1 MKSSVK
7 IQLLLL
13 SVQILLIA
21 TFIFAGCNISNNIE
35 PNSEQVNTSQETAID
50 TLNQNKYFISVG
62 CIDGYEFMYDKYTKI
77 MYVQYSG
84 GYFMSMTV
92 LYNSDGTVMTYN
104 DWNNLESDNDVSNNE
119 INGGGDYNKGR

>member
-1 MKSSVK
+1 MKRSVK

-21 TFIFAGCNISNNIE
+21 TFIFVGCNISDNIE
-35 PNSEQVNTSQETAID
+35 PIPEQVDTSQGTAIE

-62 CIDGYEFMYDKYTKI
+62 YIGDYEFMYDRYTKI
-77 MYVQYSG
+77 MYVEYSSA
-84 GYFMSMTV
+84 YREAMTV

-104 DWNNLESDNDVSNNE
+104 DWNSLEPDNDISVNE
-119 INGGGDYNKGR
+119 KQQGR

>member
-21 TFIFAGCNISNNIE
+21 TFIFVGCHISDNIE
-35 PNSEQVNTSQETAID
+35 PISEPVDASQETAIE
-50 TLNQNKYFISVG
+50 TLNRSKYFISVG
-62 CIDGYEFMYDKYTKI
+62 YIGDYEFMYDKYTKI
-77 MYVQYSG
+77 MYVEYSSA
-84 GYFMSMTV
+84 YREAMTV
-92 LYNSDGTVMTYN
+92 LYNSDGTVMTYD
-104 DWNNLESDNDVSNNE
+104 DWNSLEPDNEVSNIE